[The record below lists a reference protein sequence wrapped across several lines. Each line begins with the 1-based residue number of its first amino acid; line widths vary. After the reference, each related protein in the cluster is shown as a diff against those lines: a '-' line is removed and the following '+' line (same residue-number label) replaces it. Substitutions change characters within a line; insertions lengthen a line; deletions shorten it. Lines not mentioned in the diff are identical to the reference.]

1 MMALMNTKRLAVLAW
16 AFVNT
21 SLLLLIGVELG
32 WGEKLKQ
39 PMPAPVAPPSAPV
52 KIELPPDFRLP
63 AREKA
68 YSGTLDRPLFVPSR
82 QKAPPP
88 PPPPPP
94 TMKKGQFQLLGT
106 VITDEMK
113 AAIVKEV
120 SSGKVRQVV
129 QGYTINGL
137 QLDVVE
143 PNRIVFSQ
151 YEDQEEIRLKIQPS
165 PKPAPA
171 APGAQP
177 ANPQAA
183 APTAPGQLELPA
195 RWAKRQGAAG
205 QPRPAAMPS
214 QQEVPA
220 RPQRIPSAPQTIPS
234 APQTMEERRQ
244 NPLMKDFYKQ

>member
-1 MMALMNTKRLAVLAW
+1 MMALLNTKRLALLAW
-16 AFVNT
+16 AIVNT

-32 WGEKLKQ
+32 WGENLTQ
-39 PMPAPVAPPSAPV
+39 PKPSPVAPLSASV

-106 VITDEMK
+106 VIADEIK

-165 PKPAPA
+165 PKPAPT

-183 APTAPGQLELPA
+183 PTAATAARQMEMPA
-195 RWAKRQGAAG
+195 RWAKRQGAPAG
-205 QPRPAAMPS
+205 RVEKPTAMPS
-214 QQEVPA
+214 P
-220 RPQRIPSAPQTIPS
+220 PQSIRT
-234 APQTMEERRQ
+234 APQTMEDRK
-244 NPLMKDFYKQ
+244 NDPLLKDFYKQ